1 MAAGKN
7 THLNHAE
14 DLILLE
20 GTDGAKRAIKLMK
33 DMVPFLSG
41 KPGPRMAVTTKYD
54 GAPAVICGTDPSDGK
69 FFVGTKSV
77 FAKNDPKVCKS
88 LSDIQNWY
96 NGALAEKLTS
106 AFTLLRNANI
116 KGVLQGD
123 LMFTND
129 KKTQTI
135 DGVRYITFRPN
146 TITYAVEPNT
156 KIGGN
161 IKAAKIGIVFH
172 TKYSGPSLP
181 EMTSSFTINDGDFST
196 GGDVWAQKAEFQDI
210 GRIASM
216 SDSEKSNYMKAIRRA
231 EGSISQTKGLLDKIQ
246 SGKKTLKIDTEFLK
260 FFNNYVKA
268 GRNIPS
274 VEKAYVDFLYHMGA
288 EYDKVI
294 QKNKTLKSQAEKAG
308 NFIAMLDFVETNK
321 RQFKMLIATYM
332 NLQYC
337 KNVLVD
343 KMKKV
348 QSLRLFVDMGNGD
361 YKATNDEGYVAISND
376 QAVKLIDRLEFSKLN
391 FTVPKNWDK

>member
-7 THLNHAE
+7 THLQHAE

-77 FAKNDPKVCKS
+77 FAKTEPKVCKS

-106 AFTLLRNANI
+106 AFILLKNANI

-146 TITYAVEPNT
+146 TITYAVEPDT
-156 KIGGN
+156 KIGSN

-172 TKYSGPSLP
+172 TKYNGPSLP
-181 EMTSSFTINDGDFST
+181 EMTSSFTINDGDFSS

-246 SGKKTLKIDTEFLK
+246 SGKKTLKVDTEFLK

-274 VEKAYVDFLYHMGA
+274 VDKAYVDFLYHMGA

-361 YKATNDEGYVAISND
+361 YKATNDAGYVAISND

-391 FTVPKNWDK
+391 FTVPKSWDK